1 MIEFFCNINT
11 GKLEISIK
19 EFEKSKFQSAIE
31 CLKENNCKF
40 NFETKLWEKSIF
52 DAEDLE
58 KELSYQGFSVEF
70 SELEKKNISLYL
82 SNLKELEQSKSRII
96 FNESLLKFPPLK
108 GIHPF
113 ENFQKEDISRAI
125 RQNRFL
131 FNWQMGL
138 GKSFALT
145 ALIENLRYYK
155 KIDKCLIFS
164 TGVGVYNLKDELLK
178 FGTTLKDEEIF
189 VLNSISEKSF
199 EDRDL
204 FNTEKYPYKIIIMT
218 YDSFKSINNYYYDKA
233 NIPARLPKQIEEKVK
248 LEQEYKK
255 NFKAA
260 QKLLGIKADEAEELL
275 KKDKNYL
282 NIQRDLKNLRAKLH
296 PSEKVKYQKSYIPI
310 VEWLQGHN
318 GGLFLDEVHTIN
330 NPGSRRSQLLNMNI
344 TYFKYRYEF
353 TGTLAD
359 KYEKLYQPLKILD
372 KALVD
377 GKSYEDWLSGYVQ
390 LGNRFSKYAI
400 NDDTWNLEK
409 INNLNKV
416 LLTTYGS
423 KRMMNE
429 CLDLPMDYDV
439 PTIYLEMSQK
449 QRQIYEE
456 FTKEELKAAS
466 LRKLAGEATI
476 KDSIMNM
483 FGVFQLAVDN
493 PECIIGSPT
502 YEKFPLELQKL
513 IKSYKY
519 ENDSVKMDALKD
531 VLSDR
536 VDESDERGIVW
547 YYHPK
552 TAECLKKVLKKYDP
566 VVVEAGM
573 GKDDISNV
581 IKEFKN
587 NNKHKIIIA
596 SINIM
601 NTSVTL
607 IECKFQCY
615 LEKTYNYTVYEQSR
629 GRIHRPGKDAMSR
642 TYTFCYKNSI
652 DYIQAE
658 NLRTKGNLL
667 NSLMNKDYISQD
679 NWKRIFNAT
688 QGMSF

>member
-1 MIEFFCNINT
+1 
-11 GKLEISIK
+11 
-19 EFEKSKFQSAIE
+19 
-31 CLKENNCKF
+31 
-40 NFETKLWEKSIF
+40 
-52 DAEDLE
+52 
-58 KELSYQGFSVEF
+58 
-70 SELEKKNISLYL
+70 
-82 SNLKELEQSKSRII
+82 
-96 FNESLLKFPPLK
+96 
-108 GIHPF
+108 
-113 ENFQKEDISRAI
+113 
-125 RQNRFL
+125 
-131 FNWQMGL
+131 
-138 GKSFALT
+138 
-145 ALIENLRYYK
+145 
-155 KIDKCLIFS
+155 
-164 TGVGVYNLKDELLK
+164 
-178 FGTTLKDEEIF
+178 
-189 VLNSISEKSF
+189 
-199 EDRDL
+199 
-204 FNTEKYPYKIIIMT
+204 
-218 YDSFKSINNYYYDKA
+218 
-233 NIPARLPKQIEEKVK
+233 
-248 LEQEYKK
+248 
-255 NFKAA
+255 
-260 QKLLGIKADEAEELL
+260 
-275 KKDKNYL
+275 
-282 NIQRDLKNLRAKLH
+282 
-296 PSEKVKYQKSYIPI
+296 
-310 VEWLQGHN
+310 
-318 GGLFLDEVHTIN
+318 
-330 NPGSRRSQLLNMNI
+330 MNI

-400 NDDTWNLEK
+400 NEDTWNLEK

-552 TAECLKKVLKKYDP
+552 TAECLKKALKKYDP